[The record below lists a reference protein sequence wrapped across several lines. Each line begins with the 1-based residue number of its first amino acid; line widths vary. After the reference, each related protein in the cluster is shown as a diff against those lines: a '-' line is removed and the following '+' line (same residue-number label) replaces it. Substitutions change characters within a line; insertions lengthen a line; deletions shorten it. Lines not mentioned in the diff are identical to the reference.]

1 MKLEDA
7 RRDQYRRL
15 AREQG
20 YKSRAAYKL
29 LENVRK
35 YQLIKEGDV
44 VLDFGAAPGGWLQVA
59 AEAVGESGLVV
70 GVDIEPV
77 HVGEPNVVTIQSDV
91 NSPELSVKLEKVM
104 PRKADVI
111 LSDLSPQVMGTWDLD
126 HYRQIELTLT
136 AARLTGGFLRKGG
149 NAMFKVF
156 DGERFTE
163 IRAVLS
169 AQFQK
174 VQITKPKASRRA
186 SSELY
191 LVCFGLLR

>member
-35 YQLIKEGDV
+35 YQLIKEGDM

-136 AARLTGGFLRKGG
+136 AARLTAGFLRKGG

-163 IRAVLS
+163 IRAALS
-169 AQFQK
+169 AQFRR

>member
-35 YQLIKEGDV
+35 YQLIREGDV

-91 NSPELSVKLEKVM
+91 NSPELSVKLEKVL
-104 PRKADVI
+104 PRKADVV

-136 AARLTGGFLRKGG
+136 AARLTAGFLRKGG
-149 NAMFKVF
+149 GGMFKVF
-156 DGERFTE
+156 DGERFSE
-163 IRAVLS
+163 IRGVLTG
-169 AQFQK
+169 QFDR

-186 SSELY
+186 SSELF

>member
-7 RRDQYRRL
+7 RRDQYRKL

-35 YQLIKEGDV
+35 YQFIKEGDV

-70 GVDIEPV
+70 GVDTEPV

-91 NSPELSVKLEKVM
+91 NSPDLPVKLEKAM

-126 HYRQIELTLT
+126 HYRQIELALT

-156 DGERFTE
+156 DGERFGE
-163 IRAVLS
+163 IRGVL
-169 AQFQK
+169 AGQFQR
-174 VQITKPKASRRA
+174 VQVTKPKASRRA

>member
-91 NSPELSVKLEKVM
+91 NSPELSVKLEKVL

-136 AARLTGGFLRKGG
+136 AARLTAGFLRKGG

-163 IRAVLS
+163 TRAALS
-169 AQFQK
+169 AQFQR

-191 LVCFGLLR
+191 LVCFGSLR

>member
-126 HYRQIELTLT
+126 HYRQIELTLA

-163 IRAVLS
+163 VRGVLS
-169 AQFQK
+169 KQFQR

-191 LVCFGLLR
+191 LVCFGLR

>member
-7 RRDQYRRL
+7 RRDQYRKL

-29 LENVRK
+29 LENVRR

-59 AEAVGESGLVV
+59 AEAVGDSGLVV

-77 HVGEPNVVTIQSDV
+77 HVSEPNVVTIQSDV

-104 PRKADVI
+104 PRKADVL

-136 AARLTGGFLRKGG
+136 AARLTGGFLRDGG

-163 IRAVLS
+163 IRGVLS
-169 AQFQK
+169 KQFQR

-191 LVCFGLLR
+191 LVCFGLAR